1 MIANRYSSFDFFGFT
16 NAQCRWSWV
25 SDSSWLAMV
34 LGPPTLGLLSGL
46 RRLADPGLLV
56 DSDRLLDAGVKR
68 DIVLMGCLVFE

>member
-1 MIANRYSSFDFFGFT
+1 M
-16 NAQCRWSWV
+16 

-46 RRLADPGLLV
+46 RRVADPGLLV